1 MQVLNSHY
9 LSISSVGNQLTLIK
23 AFRKVFRLARN
34 WYTLGLL
41 LNVPKSSLSTIRT
54 NNHDDLVCLYGTLQ
68 EWLNQT
74 DPPPT
79 WHELADVVEPFD
91 SSKAQKFRQHYC
103 VGEERYE
110 EGMNHCVYSAFLFI
124 CYPVLLL
131 FNYYAS
137 LTTVCCE

>member
-41 LNVPKSSLSTIRT
+41 LNVPKTSLSTIGT
-54 NNHDDLVCLYGTLQ
+54 NNHDDHDRLCETLQ
-68 EWLNQT
+68 EWLNQN
-74 DPPPT
+74 DSPPT
-79 WHELADVVEPFD
+79 WHEIAEAVEPFD
-91 SSKAQKFRQHYC
+91 LSKAQEIRQHYC

-110 EGMNHCVYSAFLFI
+110 EGMNHCV
-124 CYPVLLL
+124 
-131 FNYYAS
+131 
-137 LTTVCCE
+137 